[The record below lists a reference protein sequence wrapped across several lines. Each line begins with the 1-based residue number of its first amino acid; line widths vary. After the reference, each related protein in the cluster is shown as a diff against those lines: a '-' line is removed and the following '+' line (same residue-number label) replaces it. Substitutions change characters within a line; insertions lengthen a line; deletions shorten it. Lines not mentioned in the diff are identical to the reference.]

1 MRSRGAGM
9 NDRLRAALSRASG
22 ANRRLLMAGLV
33 AADPYLDAT
42 LDYMTILADQGADII
57 ELIFPFSDPTYH
69 GAVIQRAEARAIR
82 EEITW
87 QEIVDLGQR
96 FRATHQ
102 TPVLFSVYYNQVLAR
117 GIGAFVEG
125 LIQAEFDGVMVADL
139 PFGEGRALREA
150 LAARGLVLPP
160 TIAPTT
166 GQARFAQMAAAADS
180 FMIWTGHAGD
190 APTISQEQFAQTMR
204 EFKTISQVPILAS
217 MKVTDAE
224 DAGRIVQHCD
234 GVLVSSALVWLV
246 EGRGAQVGESLAGVV
261 RQLRVGIDA
270 TVQGAP
276 RAEE

>member
-1 MRSRGAGM
+1 M
-9 NDRLRAALSRASG
+9 NERLRAVLSG
-22 ANRRLLMAGLV
+22 AGQSGRRLLMAGLV
-33 AADPYLDAT
+33 AADPFLDAT
-42 LDYMTILADQGADII
+42 LDYMSILADEGADLI

-69 GAVIQRAEARAIR
+69 GPVIQRAEARAIR

-87 QEIVDLGQR
+87 QEIVELGQR

-117 GIGAFVEG
+117 GMDAFVEG
-125 LIQAEFDGVMVADL
+125 LTQAQFDGAMVADL

-150 LAARGLVLPP
+150 LAARALVLPM

-166 GQARFAQMAAAADS
+166 GAARFAKMAGASDS

-190 APTISQEQFAQTMR
+190 APTISTEQFAQTMR
-204 EFKTISQVPILAS
+204 EFKAMSPVPILAS

-246 EGRGAQVGESLAGVV
+246 EGRGAQVGDSLANVV
-261 RQLRVGIDA
+261 RQLRAGIDGA
-270 TVQGAP
+270 TSGAP
-276 RAEE
+276 TAR